1 MTIVVAGR
9 YITRGFLH
17 YEEILFKSEDLLFED
32 AMALHKELSD
42 SYEFIRVQEL
52 PSADAELEKAKQ
64 LLLEIYQDAASC
76 RGLDVRL
83 FNRLVEF
90 LQ

>member
-1 MTIVVAGR
+1 LTIVVAGR

-17 YEEILFKSEDLLFED
+17 FEEILFKSEDLLFED

-76 RGLDVRL
+76 RGLDVGL
-83 FNRLVEF
+83 LNRLVEF

>member
-52 PSADAELEKAKQ
+52 PSAST
-64 LLLEIYQDAASC
+64 Y
-76 RGLDVRL
+76 
-83 FNRLVEF
+83 
-90 LQ
+90 

>member
-17 YEEILFKSEDLLFED
+17 FEEILFKSEDLLFED

-52 PSADAELEKAKQ
+52 PSADAELEKAKH
-64 LLLEIYQDAASC
+64 LLTEIYKENAKLRSLSPA
-76 RGLDVRL
+76 L